1 MYSIKTPRPNYF
13 RETSLY
19 RKIISKGKNTMKKLL
34 AVLCLGS
41 VLLTATSCMRGGNV
55 DKGDDG
61 RIGHTEK
68 TTESHKDKVTTD
80 KSHKDRRIMDTVE
93 DFGRDVERIPSR
105 VRRGIKD
112 AANDIGNSLNDS
124 IR

>member
-1 MYSIKTPRPNYF
+1 
-13 RETSLY
+13 
-19 RKIISKGKNTMKKLL
+19 MKKLL

-68 TTESHKDKVTTD
+68 TTESHKDKVTTDNSHKDKVTTD

>member
-1 MYSIKTPRPNYF
+1 
-13 RETSLY
+13 
-19 RKIISKGKNTMKKLL
+19 MKKLL

-93 DFGRDVERIPSR
+93 DLATDVERFPSR
-105 VRRGIKD
+105 IRHRVGDAIKG
-112 AANDIGNSLNDS
+112 NDKGLHRDKIVNETM
-124 IR
+124 R